1 MRQFISSGYQ
11 REVGSNPSA
20 SVMLSGRA
28 SAQTKN
34 PVSRVMGSNLSW
46 KLILFFRLK
55 ISNEWR
61 SGAQCYKTSLM
72 RESENLKTS
81 EGFFSNLNSI
91 L

>member
-34 PVSRVMGSNLSW
+34 PVSRVMGSNLFVTIARTH
-46 KLILFFRLK
+46 KIKRHHVLHCDKYGTQNLHLIYVKKSKNTFLIFTK
-55 ISNEWR
+55 
-61 SGAQCYKTSLM
+61 
-72 RESENLKTS
+72 
-81 EGFFSNLNSI
+81 
-91 L
+91 